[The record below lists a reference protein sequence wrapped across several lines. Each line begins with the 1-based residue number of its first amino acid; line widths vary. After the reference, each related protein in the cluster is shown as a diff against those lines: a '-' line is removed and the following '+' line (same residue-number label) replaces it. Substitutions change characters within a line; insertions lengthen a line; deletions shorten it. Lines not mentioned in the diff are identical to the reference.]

1 MKAPEERLGSFYLGA
16 EYDLQSGTRLDKPVH
31 YDARDLTTHA
41 VCVGMTGSG
50 KTGLCFDLLEEAALD
65 RVPVILIDPKGDM
78 TNLLLQF
85 PDLLPENF
93 LPWIDQDEAR
103 RKGKS
108 PEELAAATAELW
120 KNGLADWGIAPER
133 IGQLKAA
140 AEFMI
145 YTPGSDAGIPVNILG
160 SLAAPAPDSDDDAE
174 AVRERITGTVS
185 ALLGLIGI
193 DADPVKS
200 RESILLSGI
209 FEHFWRE
216 GNDLDLASLIGSIQ
230 KPPMRQ
236 IGVFDVNT
244 FFPEKE
250 RFELAMSFNA
260 LLASPAFQSWLSG
273 EALDIGRMLYT
284 DDARPRVCIFSLAHL
299 PDNERMFFV
308 TLLIESVLVWTRAQP
323 GTSSL
328 RAMLY
333 FDEVFG
339 YLPPVSEPPSKRPL
353 MTMLKQARAFGVG
366 CVLVTQNPVDLDYK
380 ALTNTGTWFIGKLQ
394 AERDKARVLEGLKSA
409 ISEAGGSD
417 AGVDFDTIISKLG
430 NRVFLMHNVHEDRPV
445 VFQTRWA
452 MSYLS
457 GPMTRPQIKTLMA
470 PIKKGSATRCSSSA
484 PHTIPQ
490 SSGAPVMKEA
500 PARSLPSGYTPV
512 PPGLDPAI
520 RQLFVPVLIDSATAI
535 AASAGGRNAQGSPA
549 SAELLYEP
557 ALIGCASV
565 DFIDSKRGISQQKRI
580 VLACSEIDAA
590 GSPDWEKSQI
600 LDLTQDQLSDSPDS
614 RAAGFS
620 TVPETLGD
628 PRRLSACS
636 RSLSDWLYRRE
647 RLPLSIHPGTGLFR
661 SAGESERD
669 FTIRLQQAI
678 REKRDQEVDALEKK
692 FAVQL
697 ERIADKIRKE
707 ERELAKDEA
716 EHQNRKATEL
726 VGLGETMLGFFLGRK
741 STRGIGSAMNR
752 RRMTANAKAEIEES
766 VETIDELKRQQ
777 EEVEAE
783 LKEQAAAISAR
794 WEHPESSLATEE
806 IAPRRSDVVIRIVT
820 TGWLPVWQVTLDQ
833 AAGGGMLVLPAY
845 KAGEF
850 PG

>member
-16 EYDLQSGTRLDKPVH
+16 EYDLQSGTRLEKPVH

-85 PDLLPENF
+85 PDLLPEDF
-93 LPWIDQDEAR
+93 LPWVDQDEAR

-108 PEELAAATAELW
+108 PEELAAATAEMW

-140 AEFMI
+140 AEFTI

-160 SLAAPAPDSDDDAE
+160 SLAAPALDFDEDAE

-209 FEHFWRE
+209 FEHFWRA

-236 IGVFDVNT
+236 VGVFDVNT

-260 LLASPAFQSWLSG
+260 LLASPSFQSWLSG
-273 EALDIGRMLYT
+273 EPLDIGRMLYT
-284 DDARPRVCIFSLAHL
+284 DDAKPRVGIFSLAHL

-409 ISEAGGSD
+409 ISEAGGTD
-417 AGVDFDTIISKLG
+417 TGFDFDTVISKLG

-457 GPMTRPQIKTLMA
+457 GPMTRPQIRTLMA
-470 PIKKGSATRCSSSA
+470 PMKKGSAPR
-484 PHTIPQ
+484 
-490 SSGAPVMKEA
+490 SGTEPVTQKA
-500 PARSLPSGYTPV
+500 PANSLPSGYSQA
-512 PPGLDPAI
+512 PPGLDPAV
-520 RQLFVPVLIDSATAI
+520 RQLFVPVAVDP
-535 AASAGGRNAQGSPA
+535 AAALAARAGGGNSQGSPA

-557 ALIGCASV
+557 ALIGSASV

-590 GSPDWEKSQI
+590 GMPDWEKSQI
-600 LDLTQDQLSDSPDS
+600 LGVTQDELSDRPDS
-614 RAAGFS
+614 RATGFS

-628 PRRLSACS
+628 PRRFSAFS
-636 RSLSDWLYRRE
+636 RSLSDLLYRRE

-669 FTIRLQQAI
+669 FAIRLQQAV
-678 REKRDQEVDALEKK
+678 REQRDQEVDALEKK
-692 FAVQL
+692 FSVQL
-697 ERIADKIRKE
+697 ERIDDKIRKE

-766 VETIDELKRQQ
+766 VETIEELKRQQ
-777 EEVEAE
+777 EEIEAE

-794 WEHPESSLATEE
+794 WEHPESSLTTEE
-806 IAPRRSDVVIRIVT
+806 IAPRRSDVVIQIVT

-845 KAGEF
+845 KAGNI
-850 PG
+850 PA